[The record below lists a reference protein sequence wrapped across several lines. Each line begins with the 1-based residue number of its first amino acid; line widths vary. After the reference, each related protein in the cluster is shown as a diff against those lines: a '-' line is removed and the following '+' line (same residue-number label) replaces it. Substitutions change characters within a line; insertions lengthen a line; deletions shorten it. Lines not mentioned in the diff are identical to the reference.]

1 MTTPERC
8 HADLQVIMDAVE
20 IHSPT
25 EYSIFGERRD
35 FPQTAAAS
43 AGAPQSPVFEPALEA
58 ELYRRLYTRPAGG
71 GVFAPNLLAQRDHIS
86 ALSAANDG
94 TGTWEPGWRI
104 NSLDEGGR
112 VCVSRDEV
120 SFWVPPSGLRTRTG
134 KIKEGDFCRV
144 LIGKEM
150 RHLVPGFYFAFGN
163 GAQQDERDTSDP
175 LVRLYWHLT
184 AGAAAQY
191 MALTTS
197 LFNRA
202 GIPFR
207 TKVLSDP
214 ASYVRADAGVLYLE
228 RRWFGPARGLVS
240 EIQRTLG
247 AGLRADVPMFTKP
260 LAEGLG
266 LAEDPHNR
274 MSFGQSRCK
283 LAARAL
289 WACFVRGE
297 GRRAGRVSL
306 LMEAFREE
314 GLDPLFPYLDKNST
328 DFYSLTGDLPTPPRA
343 THKRPGRKA
352 GKRRQHRAQG
362 RQKARP

>member
-1 MTTPERC
+1 MTTFDRC
-8 HADLQVIMDAVE
+8 HADLKVIMDAVE

-35 FPQTAAAS
+35 FSHAAA
-43 AGAPQSPVFEPALEA
+43 AWGDDPQSPVFGPALEA
-58 ELYRRLYTRPAGG
+58 EMYRRLYTRPAGG
-71 GVFAPNLLAQRDHIS
+71 GSFAPNPLAQREHLS
-86 ALSAANDG
+86 ALSAANNG

-104 NSLDEGGR
+104 NTLDEGGR

-184 AGAAAQY
+184 AGAAPQY

-240 EIQRTLG
+240 EIQRTLR

-289 WACFVRGE
+289 WACFVRGVGQRE
-297 GRRAGRVSL
+297 ERVSL
-306 LMEAFREE
+306 LLEAFREE

-328 DFYSLTGDLPTPPRA
+328 DFYSLTGDLPAPPRA
-343 THKRPGRKA
+343 THKQPGRKA
-352 GKRRQHRAQG
+352 GKRRKHRAQG

>member
-1 MTTPERC
+1 VTTFERC
-8 HADLQVIMDAVE
+8 HADLKAVMDAVE

-35 FPQTAAAS
+35 FSQAPAAPGDA
-43 AGAPQSPVFEPALEA
+43 ARSPVFEPALEA
-58 ELYRRLYTRPAGG
+58 ELYRRLYTRPTGG
-71 GVFAPNLLAQRDHIS
+71 GASAPNVLAQRDHIS
-86 ALSAANDG
+86 ALSAANNG
-94 TGTWEPGWRI
+94 RGTWEPGWRI

-112 VCVSRDEV
+112 VRVSRDEV

-134 KIKEGDFCRV
+134 EIKEGDFCRV

-150 RHLVPGFYFAFGN
+150 RHLVPGFYFAFGD
-163 GAQQDERDTSDP
+163 GAQQDGRDTSDP

-228 RRWFGPARGLVS
+228 RRWFGPARAIVL
-240 EIQRTLG
+240 EIHRAMR

-274 MSFGQSRCK
+274 MSFGQSRCR

-289 WACFVRGE
+289 WACFVRGVGGDE
-297 GRRAGRVSL
+297 GRVSL
-306 LMEAFREE
+306 LMDTFREE

-328 DFYSLTGDLPTPPRA
+328 DSYSLTGDLPATPRA
-343 THKRPGRKA
+343 TDNHPERKA
-352 GKRRQHRAQG
+352 GKRRKPRAQG
-362 RQKARP
+362 RRKARH

>member
-1 MTTPERC
+1 
-8 HADLQVIMDAVE
+8 MDAVE

-25 EYSIFGERRD
+25 EYSLLGERRE
-35 FPQTAAAS
+35 FSQTAAAS
-43 AGAPQSPVFEPALEA
+43 GVAPQSPVFEPALEA
-58 ELYRRLYTRPAGG
+58 ELYRRLYTRPVGG
-71 GVFAPNLLAQRDHIS
+71 RGVAPNPLAQRDHIS

-94 TGTWEPGWRI
+94 TGTWEPGWKI

-120 SFWVPPSGLRTRTG
+120 SFWVLPSGLRTQTG
-134 KIKEGDFCRV
+134 RISEGDFCRV

-150 RHLVPGFYFAFGN
+150 RHLIPGFYFAFGN
-163 GAQQDERDTSDP
+163 GAQQDERDMSDP

-184 AGAAAQY
+184 ADAAVQY
-191 MALTTS
+191 MAVTTS

-228 RRWFGPARGLVS
+228 RCWFDPARGLIK
-240 EIQRTLG
+240 EIQRAVS

-266 LAEDPHNR
+266 LAEDPHNQ

-289 WACFVRGE
+289 WACFVRGV
-297 GRRAGRVSL
+297 GRADERSSL
-306 LMEAFREE
+306 LMDAFRAE
-314 GLDPLFPYLDKNST
+314 GLDPEFPYLDKNST
-328 DFYSLTGDLPTPPRA
+328 DLYSLTGDLPTPPRA
-343 THKRPGRKA
+343 AHKQPRGKA
-352 GKRRQHRAQG
+352 DKRRKNRAEDY
-362 RQKARP
+362 RKVRP

>member
-1 MTTPERC
+1 MKPLERC
-8 HADLQVIMDAVE
+8 HADLKVIMDAVE

-25 EYSIFGERRD
+25 QYSVLGERRD
-35 FPQTAAAS
+35 FPETAAA
-43 AGAPQSPVFEPALEA
+43 AGDAPQSPVFEHALEA
-58 ELYRRLYTRPAGG
+58 ELYRRFYTRPTGG
-71 GVFAPNLLAQRDHIS
+71 RAVAPNPLAQRDHIS
-86 ALSAANDG
+86 ALSAANNG

-120 SFWVPPSGLRTRTG
+120 SFWVPPAGLRTRTG
-134 KIKEGDFCRV
+134 RIVEGDFCRV
-144 LIGKEM
+144 LIEKEM

-184 AGAAAQY
+184 ADSAAQY
-191 MALTTS
+191 MAVTTS

-228 RRWFGPARGLVS
+228 RRWFGPARGLIP
-240 EIQRTLG
+240 EIHRTLR

-266 LAEDPHNR
+266 LAEDPHNQ

-289 WACFVRGE
+289 WACYVRG
-297 GRRAGRVSL
+297 AGGHEERVSL
-306 LMEAFREE
+306 LMDAFREE
-314 GLDPLFPYLDKNST
+314 GLDPEFPYLDKNST

-343 THKRPGRKA
+343 AHK
-352 GKRRQHRAQG
+352 QL
-362 RQKARP
+362 

>member
-1 MTTPERC
+1 MTTFERC
-8 HADLQVIMDAVE
+8 HADLKVVMDAVE
-20 IHSPT
+20 INSPT

-35 FPQTAAAS
+35 FSQTADASGDAAR
-43 AGAPQSPVFEPALEA
+43 PPVFEPALEA
-58 ELYRRLYTRPAGG
+58 ELYRRLYTRPFVGG
-71 GVFAPNLLAQRDHIS
+71 AFAPNPLAQRDHIS
-86 ALSAANDG
+86 ALSAANNG
-94 TGTWEPGWRI
+94 KGTWEPGWRI

-120 SFWVPPSGLRTRTG
+120 SFWVPPTGLRTRTG
-134 KIKEGDFCRV
+134 KLEEGDFCRV

-150 RHLVPGFYFAFGN
+150 RHLVPGFYFAFGD
-163 GAQQDERDTSDP
+163 GAQQDERDTADP

-191 MALTTS
+191 MAVTTS

-228 RRWFGPARGLVS
+228 RRWFGPARGLVL
-240 EIQRTLG
+240 EVHQTIK

-289 WACFVRGE
+289 WACFVRGVGSRE
-297 GRRAGRVSL
+297 GRVSL
-306 LMEAFREE
+306 LMDAFREE
-314 GLDPLFPYLDKNST
+314 GLDPEFPYLDKNSA
-328 DFYSLTGDLPTPPRA
+328 DFYSLTGDFPAPPLA
-343 THKRPGRKA
+343 THKHLRRKA
-352 GKRRQHRAQG
+352 GKRRKPRAQG

>member
-1 MTTPERC
+1 MTLERC
-8 HADLQVIMDAVE
+8 HADLKIIMDAVE
-20 IHSPT
+20 ILSPT

-35 FPQTAAAS
+35 FSQAAAVAS
-43 AGAPQSPVFEPALEA
+43 DAAPSPVFGAALEA
-58 ELYRRLYTRPAGG
+58 ELYRRLYTRPTSGAA
-71 GVFAPNLLAQRDHIS
+71 FAPNLLAQRDHIS
-86 ALSAANDG
+86 LLSAANNG

-104 NSLDEGGR
+104 NSLDDGGR

-134 KIKEGDFCRV
+134 SIRKGDFCRV

-163 GAQQDERDTSDP
+163 GAQQDERDTTDP

-191 MALTTS
+191 MAVTTS

-207 TKVLSDP
+207 TKVLSEP

-228 RRWFGPARGLVS
+228 RRWFGPARGLVT

-247 AGLRADVPMFTKP
+247 AGLRTDVPLFTKP

-266 LAEDPHNR
+266 LAEDPHNQL
-274 MSFGQSRCK
+274 SFGQSRCQ

-289 WACFVRGE
+289 WDCFVRGVGHAE
-297 GRRAGRVSL
+297 ERVSL
-306 LMEAFREE
+306 LMDAFREE
-314 GLDPLFPYLDKNST
+314 GLDPEFPYLDKNST
-328 DFYSLTGDLPTPPRA
+328 DSYSLTGDLPTPPRA
-343 THKRPGRKA
+343 TQKHLSRKS
-352 GKRRQHRAQG
+352 GKRRKHRAQG
-362 RQKARP
+362 PQKARP